1 MRYTTI
7 IDISEMPAV
16 YRNEHARLLY
26 LHMALRAGYHDNDRD
41 ICRLSV
47 RRLAAEVGLTL
58 SATRHALKV
67 LENAVLIKRYQGAYA
82 VRKFVMAA
90 PVTPRPRSEK
100 KRREQEAKAIE
111 DAMRVERE
119 QREADERRRLKE
131 EEAAT
136 GKTAYQRHVEDLE
149 RRAAEGDPDAV
160 RALAYHKKLKK

>member
-1 MRYTTI
+1 
-7 IDISEMPAV
+7 MPSV

-41 ICRLSV
+41 SCRLSV

-67 LENAVLIKRYQGAYA
+67 LENAVLIKRYQGAFA
-82 VRKFVMAA
+82 VRKFAMSA

-111 DAMRVERE
+111 DAMRAERE

-149 RRAAEGDPDAV
+149 RRAAAGDEDAR

>member
-7 IDISEMPAV
+7 IDISEMPSV

-26 LHMALRAGYHDNDRD
+26 LHMALRSGYHDNDRD
-41 ICRLSV
+41 ICRISI

-67 LENAVLIKRYQGAYA
+67 LEASALVKRWGDAFA

-111 DAMRVERE
+111 DAMRAERE

-136 GKTAYQRHVEDLE
+136 GKTAYQRHIEDLE
-149 RRAAEGDPDAV
+149 RRAAAGDREAAQ
-160 RALAYHKKLKK
+160 ALKFHKPKK

>member
-7 IDISEMPAV
+7 IDISEFPAV
-16 YRNEHARLLY
+16 YRNENARLLY
-26 LHMALRAGYHDNDRD
+26 LHMVLKSGYHDNDRD

-82 VRKFVMAA
+82 VRKFIMATA
-90 PVTPRPRSEK
+90 ITPRPRSEK

-111 DAMRVERE
+111 EAMRAERE
-119 QREADERRRLKE
+119 ARELAERERLKAE
-131 EEAAT
+131 ETAT

-149 RRAAEGDPDAV
+149 RRAASGDEEAR
-160 RALAYHKKLKK
+160 RALAYHNKLKK

>member
-41 ICRLSV
+41 ICRISL

-67 LENAVLIKRYQGAYA
+67 LESAALVKRWGDAFA

-111 DAMRVERE
+111 DAMRAERE

-131 EEAAT
+131 EEART
-136 GKTAYQRHVEDLE
+136 GKTAYQRYIEDLE
-149 RRAAEGDPDAV
+149 RRAAAGDSEAAQ
-160 RALAYHKKLKK
+160 ALKRHKT

>member
-7 IDISEMPAV
+7 IDISEMPSV

-90 PVTPRPRSEK
+90 PAPPRPRSEK

-111 DAMRVERE
+111 EAMKAERE

-131 EEAAT
+131 EEART
-136 GKTAYQRHVEDLE
+136 GKTAYQRYIEDLE
-149 RRAAEGDPDAV
+149 RRAAAGDREAAQ
-160 RALAYHKKLKK
+160 ALKRHKT

>member
-7 IDISEMPAV
+7 IDISEFSAV

-67 LENAVLIKRYQGAYA
+67 LENAFLIKRYQGAYA

-111 DAMRVERE
+111 DAMRAERE

-131 EEAAT
+131 KEDAT
-136 GKTAYQRHVEDLE
+136 GKTAYQRHIEDLE
-149 RRAAEGDPDAV
+149 RRAAAGDREAAQ
-160 RALAYHKKLKK
+160 ALRIHKPKKL